1 MISICVARR
10 KDPSHLL
17 HGLFS
22 DSDENHVHYGSFDL
36 DISQLNIF
44 SSLSINDVG
53 NPKNIKYSALPLAY
67 DPNDDVMFMAA
78 PDNQNKTILSVI
90 NAANGNL
97 LSTFKSISNTIISLQ
112 FDIFQKELFAHIETN
127 HENVTLIGQIDTTN
141 GNIKQILAV
150 IHDIKPTHI
159 SSYCPVCRKYF
170 LMMIEDQHFIY
181 VGVNSSNQGG
191 VDWKAD
197 INFSPISMRFDY
209 KTFTMYTTYINQTEK
224 IISSIGI
231 LNRTIGGI
239 SKVVG
244 TISDD
249 PGFVV
254 TSLSAYDIAENIF
267 YASNLLTRIEPYSIG
282 VSYVNVNT
290 SDEKNIPLPR
300 RNFNPYGWFV
310 KQFIH

>member
-1 MISICVARR
+1 MCAARP

-22 DSDENHVHYGSFDL
+22 DSDKNHVHYGSFDL

-53 NPKNIKYSALPLAY
+53 NPKNIKYSVLPLTY
-67 DPNDDVMFMAA
+67 DPNNDVIYMAA

-90 NAANGNL
+90 NASNGNL

-127 HENVTLIGQIDTTN
+127 HENVTQIVEIDINT
-141 GNIKQILAV
+141 GKFKQILGTISQA
-150 IHDIKPTHI
+150 KPTYI
-159 SSYCPVCRKYF
+159 SSYCPICRKYF

-181 VGVNSSNQGG
+181 VGVNSSDQGG
-191 VDWKAD
+191 VAWKAD

-209 KTFTMYTTYINQTEK
+209 KTFTMYTAYINETDK
-224 IISSIGI
+224 TISSIGI

-267 YASNLLTRIEPYSIG
+267 YASNLLTRIEPSSIG

-290 SDEKNIPLPR
+290 SDEKDIPLPR
-300 RNFNPYGWFV
+300 NNVNPYGWFV